1 MILSFSVSNVAD
13 ATARHLAVQHVLA
26 TSDPARL
33 AKRRRAGTVCLLA
46 LDQLASRAQA
56 EAFQAAAV
64 GALGGAPC
72 GYKIGAT
79 SVEVQRLLGCHEPIY
94 SPILSEDVLQS
105 GSTFRIPHGLLG
117 IECEFGFVMG
127 RDFPASARASGLAAL
142 RSAIAECFIGLEL
155 VGRRLADDVPLNEVS
170 SIADFALHVA
180 VIRGRPIP
188 DWERYDLATM
198 PVRAVVDGV
207 TMVRSTGGMVLGHP
221 LNALEWLAETLHRR
235 GGNLRNGEIVLT
247 GTCTGVTKVSPG
259 QKFDGHFG
267 DLPAVQVHLV

>member
-1 MILSFSVSNVAD
+1 MVASTDHGSLGSVSNSEGLGVKY
-13 ATARHLAVQHVLA
+13 VFGI
-26 TSDPARL
+26 SDPETL
-33 AKRRRAGTVCLLA
+33 AKCRRGGTVSHLA
-46 LDQLASRAQA
+46 LDRLASRAEA
-56 EAFQAAAV
+56 EAFQAAASD
-64 GALGGAPC
+64 ALGGEPC

-105 GSTFRIPHGLLG
+105 GSTFRIPRGLLG
-117 IECEFGFVMG
+117 VECEFGFVMS
-127 RDFPASARASGLAAL
+127 RDFPASAEAADAV
-142 RSAIAECFIGLEL
+142 RSAIAECFVGLEL

-207 TMVRSTGGMVLGHP
+207 TVVRSTGGIVLGHP
-221 LNALEWLAETLHRR
+221 LNALEWLAETLRR
-235 GGNLRNGEIVLT
+235 RRSSLRNGEIILT
-247 GTCTGVTKVSPG
+247 GTCSGITRVSPG
-259 QKFDGHFG
+259 QTFDGCFG
-267 DLPAVQVHLV
+267 DFPPVQVHFV